1 MPPRVEGVVQNLRFH
16 VFIHALNLF
25 FQHDHPNSYDLFSTI
40 DVCICVGHNGNQSA
54 KGVKY
59 RVTI

>member
-1 MPPRVEGVVQNLRFH
+1 MPSRVEGVVQNLHFQ
-16 VFIHALNLF
+16 VFIYVLNLL
-25 FQHDHPNSYDLFSTI
+25 FQHDYPNSYDLFFSII

-59 RVTI
+59 